1 MTRPKATLA
10 PLATLMLALGLAAC
24 ASTIPPKDQWRR
36 FPDAL
41 AQTTTAD
48 IQVVRDSTTISLTNT
63 TASPLAPSI
72 LWLNR
77 RFARPIPRFDVGQ
90 SLTIELD
97 SFVDENGERFRAGG
111 FFASE
116 APEKLVQAQLELPP
130 NESSRQPQLVG
141 LVVIAE

>member
-1 MTRPKATLA
+1 MTRPKSTLVH
-10 PLATLMLALGLAAC
+10 LSTLVLALGLAAC
-24 ASTIPPKDQWRR
+24 ASTIPPKEQWRR
-36 FPDAL
+36 FPDVL

-48 IQVVRDSTTISLTNT
+48 IQVVRDSTVISLTNT
-63 TASPLAPSI
+63 TASPLAPAT

-77 RFARPIPRFDVGQ
+77 RFARHIPEFAVGQ
-90 SLTIELD
+90 SLTLELD

-130 NESSRQPQLVG
+130 SASSQQPQLVG